1 MNVFLKALLGGKL
14 TRTPKLEAAMRALPD
29 QVKRYHEIEQS
40 SQFAEYQ
47 RLKALVESD
56 AFATNQSKA
65 ARLEQLG
72 KTRSVKQYLQ
82 LKEDLELQAFLQWAK
97 DDVEYAKLAEDE
109 IVKNDPHLQAML
121 KVERSS
127 KLLTWQGLEKA
138 PEVIEYLKLKA
149 EVVDYSQEIKRE
161 KELAKSEDIVFH
173 DGMSEYQVKRFDNT
187 KLIFNEEFT
196 LTQIQKSGWV
206 GGFAYPE
213 GLKPVHSYTNE
224 VQSYNNGRN
233 VEIREGI
240 LHLMT
245 KKEKNEGP
253 AWDEKKGMVMK
264 QFAYSSD
271 VIYNVQPFEEGTV
284 LKVKCRCR
292 GLNLNHGIYLRSDKH
307 VPFISV
313 FNYTDRAVYC
323 GLKANLKENDYKHE
337 ITGLQP
343 IPFSIYTLVWGK
355 DEIVWY
361 LNDMEVHRTKNI
373 IPKGEKMYLHL
384 YSFQFEGHAAS
395 EGTLEID
402 WIKAYK
408 F

>member
-1 MNVFLKALLGGKL
+1 
-14 TRTPKLEAAMRALPD
+14 MRALPD
-29 QVKRYHEIEQS
+29 KVKRYHEVEQS
-40 SQFAEYQ
+40 TQYAEFQ
-47 RLKALVESD
+47 RLKTLVNSE

-65 ARLEQLG
+65 ARLQQLA
-72 KTRSVKQYLQ
+72 KNRSVKLYLK
-82 LKEDLELQAFLQWAK
+82 LKEDLALQAFLQWAK
-97 DDVEYAKLAEDE
+97 DDMEYAKLADDE
-109 IVKNDPHLQAML
+109 MVKNDPHLQAML
-121 KVERSS
+121 KIERSS
-127 KLLTWQGLEKA
+127 KLRSWQGLEKT

-149 EVVDYSQEIKRE
+149 EVVDYTQEIKRE
-161 KELAKSEDIVFH
+161 KELEKNDDILFYQ
-173 DGMSEYQVKRFDNT
+173 GMSEYEVQRFDHT
-187 KLIFNEEFT
+187 TLIFNEEFT
-196 LTQIQKSGWV
+196 LTQIQKSGWL

-213 GLKPVHSYTNE
+213 GFKPVHSYTNE

-233 VEIREGI
+233 VEIRNGI

-245 KKEKNEGP
+245 KKEKNEGA
-253 AWDEKKGMVMK
+253 AWDEKKGMVKK
-264 QFAYSSD
+264 QFDYSSD

-292 GLNLNHGIYLRSDKH
+292 GLHLNHGIYLRSDKH

-323 GLKANLKENDYKHE
+323 GLKANLKEHDYKHE
-337 ITGLQP
+337 VKGLQP